1 MFFGA
6 KLFLFVCVLMGSVL
20 HSKNAEWW
28 SRMPLLQPKVPKAE
42 KWGRNPVDRFIL
54 QKLRAHA
61 LSPGSVASPSVLIR
75 RLNYDLTG
83 LPPSPSE
90 LSAFEKEYASDPERA
105 YEELVDRLLSSPR
118 YGERFARHWLDVAKY
133 ADTCG
138 YDKDKLRPHAWPYR
152 DYVIRSFNQDKP
164 YAQFVK
170 EQIAGDF
177 IYPDTEDGILGLG
190 FLAAGPWDFIG
201 HVEVPESKTDGKV
214 ARNLDRDDMVSN
226 VFNSFCATTI
236 QCARCHEH
244 KGDPIGQDH
253 YYSLQ
258 SVFAAVDKA
267 DRIYGLD
274 PKVARK
280 KEQLSIQQGT
290 LAREVALA
298 EKELKKKGA
307 GELKKLDDR
316 LSKLQKSNGVATR
329 VPEHGYHS
337 QIVQRPDSVK
347 WVQVDLGKRQK
358 IKSVLLHACYDDFA
372 GIGAGFGFPKRFKI
386 IASNKEDFSRNQI
399 LLDRTKKDFA
409 NPRLEPVSFKV
420 NSHARYL
427 RIEATKLAERKNDYI
442 LALAELRILDENLE
456 NLAMGR
462 KVTAQDSIEAPIRW
476 RKSNLTDGKWSKS
489 KDPENSKQ
497 LHALQKER
505 EIFLSSLQTDKE
517 RKELASKKKERKEVE
532 KSLKALPEGKMVY
545 AATTH
550 FKPRSNFKPTKG
562 KPRRIHVLHRGEV
575 NQPRDPVRPGTI
587 PLLAKEKWEF
597 DLPEVHDEA
606 ERRAALAEW
615 IVREDHPLT
624 WRAIINRIWQWHFGQ
639 PIVGTP
645 NDFGPLGQSPTH
657 PELLDW
663 LAVYFRDS
671 GGSFKKLHKLLV
683 MSETY
688 RQSSLEDGDKSKID
702 SSNQWLWRMNR
713 RKLSAEEM
721 RDAVLLV
728 SGKLNLEM
736 GGPGFYLFNLE
747 QTAHSPHYYYHK
759 FDPEDQ
765 KSHRRSIYRF
775 VVRSQPNPFM
785 TTLDCADSSQSTPRR
800 NETLTALQA
809 LSLLNNK
816 FTLAMSQHFADRLTK
831 EGKGSGYQIKAGF
844 KLVAGRLP
852 NPEEYQLL
860 VQYEEKHGMANLCR
874 SLFSLSEFSF
884 ID

>member
-1 MFFGA
+1 
-6 KLFLFVCVLMGSVL
+6 
-20 HSKNAEWW
+20 
-28 SRMPLLQPKVPKAE
+28 MPLLQPKVPKAE
-42 KWGRNPVDRFIL
+42 KWGRNQVDRFIL
-54 QKLRAHA
+54 KKLRAHD

-75 RLNYDLTG
+75 RLTYDLTG
-83 LPPSPSE
+83 LPPSPE
-90 LSAFEKEYASDPERA
+90 EIQGFEKDYSSDPGHA

-138 YDKDKLRPHAWPYR
+138 YDKDKLRPNAWPYR
-152 DYVIRSFNQDKP
+152 DYVIRSFNSDKP
-164 YAQFVK
+164 YNQFIK
-170 EQIAGDF
+170 EQIAGD
-177 IYPDTEDGILGLG
+177 ILYPDTEDGILALG

-201 HVEVPESKTDGKV
+201 HVEVSESKTDGKV

-267 DRIYGLD
+267 DRVYGLD

-280 KEQLSIQQGT
+280 KEELLIRQSVLS
-290 LAREVALA
+290 REIALA
-298 EKELKKKGA
+298 DREIKKKG
-307 GELKKLDDR
+307 GQKLKQLDEQI
-316 LSKLQKSNGVATR
+316 SKLEKIGGKAER
-329 VPEHGYHS
+329 APEHGYHS
-337 QIVQRPDSVK
+337 QVAKSADSKK
-347 WVQVDLGKRQK
+347 WVQVDLGKREK
-358 IKSVLLHACYDDFA
+358 ITSITMHACYDDFA

-386 IASNKEDFSRNQI
+386 IASNKEDFSKNQI
-399 LLDRTKKDFA
+399 LVDWSKKDFA
-409 NPRLEPVSFKV
+409 NPYLEPVSFKV

-427 RIEATKLAERKNDYI
+427 RLEANKLAERKNDYM
-442 LALAELRILDENLE
+442 LALAELRVLDANLK
-456 NLAMGR
+456 NLARGKEVAAM
-462 KVTAQDSIEAPIRW
+462 DSIEAPIRW
-476 RKSNLTDGKWSKS
+476 RKSNLTDGKWPRSK
-489 KDPENSKQ
+489 NSVQ
-497 LHALQKER
+497 LLALKEER
-505 EIFLSSLQTDKE
+505 ETFLSLLQTDDDK
-517 RKELASKKKERKEVE
+517 KELADKKKELKEVQ
-532 KSLKALPEGKMVY
+532 KNLKTLPKGKMVY
-545 AATTH
+545 AATTY
-550 FKPRSNFKPTKG
+550 FKPRSNFKPTEG
-562 KPRRIHVLHRGEV
+562 KPRMIHVLHRGEV
-575 NQPRDPVRPGTI
+575 NQPREPVRPGTI
-587 PLLAKEKWEF
+587 PLLSKEKWEF
-597 DLPEVHDEA
+597 ELAEVHDEA

-615 IVREDHPLT
+615 IVRRDHPLT
-624 WRAIINRIWQWHFGQ
+624 WRTIVNRSWQWHFGE
-639 PIVGTP
+639 PLVGTP
-645 NDFGPLGQSPTH
+645 NDFGPLGQLPTH

-688 RQSSLEDGDKSKID
+688 RQSSVEDEANEKVD
-702 SSNQWLWRMNR
+702 SSNQLLWRMNR

-721 RDAVLLV
+721 RDSVLFV

-759 FDPEDQ
+759 FDPEDE

-785 TTLDCADSSQSTPRR
+785 TTLDCADSSQSTPKR

-816 FTLAMSQHFADRLTK
+816 FTLVMAKHFADRL
-831 EGKGSGYQIKAGF
+831 SGEEEKITRQIQLGF
-844 KLVAGRLP
+844 ELVAGRP
-852 NPEEYQLL
+852 PSAEEQNLL
-860 VQYEEKHGMANLCR
+860 AEYASEHGMANLCR
-874 SLFSLSEFSF
+874 SLFSLSEFAF